1 MISTKINDDGAADHE
16 RENINFTEIKEK
28 SFEEAQ
34 IKLNKF
40 ISFLC

>member
-1 MISTKINDDGAADHE
+1 MMTEQPIE
-16 RENINFTEIKEK
+16 REKNINFTEIKEK